1 MSEIESPIS
10 QPEPDKTPLVE
21 TPTPPKKRTFLR
33 RVGRVVKWLVL
44 TIITLF
50 LIIAFSLRLPA
61 VQNWVI
67 DETTTQLSNKL
78 HTTVKI
84 GSFSLDFFDELSV
97 RNLYVGNQNAPN
109 DTLLNIGAL
118 RVDINYLDLAWGIV
132 QLDYVG
138 IGDAT
143 VRIGREEG
151 QYDDNFQFII
161 DAFDPPKPPS
171 GKPAQQPD
179 FRFAQIHLRNI
190 DFIKDDKVRGQ
201 RFDIQLDAAD
211 VHTNIMNL
219 PNKIMDLRSVEI
231 HQPKFK
237 ITETNSKPL
246 PPRPPRYLANKHVL
260 NVFYFLD
267 LGSYFHPLPLL
278 LRREKVA
285 TLNEIIAETPLTPPQ
300 YRTVFGT
307 KIEEKPFR
315 FSIGSVA
322 IEDGKFRNDNFFR
335 APKMLLPDSL
345 LDFDHCQVADFN
357 AYIHNFLFTKE
368 EYTGV
373 VDGISFN
380 ESSGFKLTQLS
391 VGDAKVT
398 PTKTELFGLQI
409 VTPYSAVG
417 DTFIMNYPNG
427 YLSFHDFNNEV
438 EMDARIHASK
448 VLINDIMTFAPPLE
462 TNPFF
467 RQNRDKYARIE
478 ATVKGIVN
486 KLNVEPFDIQL
497 GDGFAAKGMFR
508 SRDLNNPEGTIL
520 NLKLDNLQ
528 TNMPS
533 LRQLIPDFKPAATF
547 DQLGTLN
554 FQGRFDGFTHSFVAD
569 GKLQTAIGNAAMNL
583 QLKAAEDSVTAFY
596 HGDLALDQFDIGAF
610 TQNPDLGKVSLKTTI
625 LKGRGMTLEK
635 LNMDLIATV
644 DNFQFKK
651 YDYKNLKLS
660 GNLSRKQFNGQFE
673 SRDPNVDFTFDGMV
687 DFASEVPIFRFES
700 DIRQVNFL
708 NLNLLKQDLAASGK
722 LKLNLTGKSIGDMA
736 GTINARNLLIV
747 KDKIEKYALD
757 TLSVISDFEVLT
769 TRSPL
774 GNNHFFSVYSDIL
787 TAEMEG
793 IFNFED
799 IPKAFCQLFEKYH
812 PRFAADLGMNF
823 WKKDPLSNF
832 GIQKGNGSSSG
843 FSIPQYPNIPI
854 SQYPNPPIPQVFDFR
869 IDISNS
875 KNWTKFF
882 DNKLDTLKEI
892 AIKGSFDNT
901 NDAYKWDIRT
911 PETHLYDNVKIVEF
925 RSKGI
930 ARNEVIEW
938 DVQTYNVVVG
948 GKQDFQDILIT
959 NLVVGDTVEV
969 GLISEH
975 FSPSLRL
982 DTVQLNAFV
991 SREDSAYRISFGTKQ
1006 NSRLKISG
1014 DFWDIDRDNFFLIAN
1029 NELKV
1034 DNFELTNLD
1043 RSIQLR
1049 SYGKRGLSAFLNNFD
1064 LAYVNRLMGDD
1075 DRFTLGGRY
1084 RIFGA
1089 IEDIFKGDNFGVIGM
1104 IDTLM
1109 VKGENRGNL
1118 RVEAVGTNLKS
1129 PIKANVVL
1137 TTDSSKINIDG
1148 FYYPSVFEQHPA
1160 NGLDATIS
1168 LENVPFKTLKL
1179 LITEGASDFKGR
1191 LDGSA
1196 HVEGKLTELNTT
1208 GAVRLRNVGV
1218 TIDYLRLPL
1227 LVKDEVLKITN
1238 TQFDAT
1244 GGKIYDPLGN
1254 VATVTGG
1261 LTHNRF
1267 LDFGLNV
1274 RVASKNFMFMNTTR
1288 DDNPLF
1294 YGKAIGSGDVQFS
1307 RDFLQ
1312 TDLKIRAKAG
1322 KGTTITFPFASEQ
1335 TASDVGF
1342 VVFKNKNQSNT
1353 EGPIESP
1360 KVKELRGLSL
1370 DMDLSMTPDAEMN
1383 LIFDEIAG
1391 DNIKSRGTGDFQIK
1405 IPRGGSVE
1413 MSGEYRIEQGDY
1425 LFTLFRVIN
1434 KKFAIKRGGVIRWNG
1449 TPFDATMA
1457 LDAEYN
1463 VTAAPYNFI
1472 AQYIQNTSLEQESRK
1487 VTPIALALNLTGP
1500 LLKPDINF
1508 NMAFPNLQGQ
1518 LKGYV
1523 ESNLT
1528 VLRQDQNELN
1538 RQVFGLIA
1546 LGGFLPTNNADIGG
1560 NLRSGS
1566 LNTATETAS
1575 NIVSSLL
1582 SKLVSEYVTGLDVQL
1597 GYNEYQYDAVN
1608 GVGGRQFRF
1617 RSSYT
1622 VNDKFTVS
1630 GGVGVESGNVQ
1641 SNNNVF
1647 VGGDFIVDWAFS
1659 EDRRL
1664 KLRLS
1669 YTRDQVIEGPR
1680 DKPAAGLRFRQEFDS
1695 IDEFMESL
1703 RRQPKNKK
1711 GNKTEIND

>member
-1 MSEIESPIS
+1 MSEIESHIPS
-10 QPEPDKTPLVE
+10 PEPDKIPLVE
-21 TPTPPKKRTFLR
+21 AQTPPKKRAFMR
-33 RVGRVVKWLVL
+33 RVGRFVKWTVL
-44 TIITLF
+44 TVMTLF
-50 LIIAFSLRLPA
+50 LIIAFALRIPA

-109 DTLLNIGAL
+109 DTLLNVGAL
-118 RVDINYLDLAWGIV
+118 RIDINYLDLAWGIV
-132 QLDYVG
+132 QLDYIG

-143 VRIGREEG
+143 IRIGREEG
-151 QYDDNFQFII
+151 RYDDNFQFII

-171 GKPAQQPD
+171 GRPAQQPD

-190 DFIKDDKVRGQ
+190 DFVKDDKVRGQ

-219 PNKIMDLRSVEI
+219 PNKIMDLRSVEV
-231 HQPKFK
+231 HRPKFK
-237 ITETNSKPL
+237 ITETNSSPL

-260 NVFYFLD
+260 KTFYFLD
-267 LGSYFHPLPLL
+267 LGSYFPSLPML
-278 LRREKVA
+278 LRREKTP
-285 TLNEIIAETPLTPPQ
+285 TLTEIIQETPVTPPQ
-300 YRTVFGT
+300 YVTVFGT
-307 KIEEKPFR
+307 KIPEKPFR

-335 APKMLLPDSL
+335 APKLLLPDSL
-345 LDFDHCQVADFN
+345 LDYDHCQVADFN

-380 ESSGFKLTQLS
+380 EASGFKLTQLS

-398 PTKTELFGLQI
+398 PTKTELFGLQV

-427 YLSFHDFNNEV
+427 YLSFHDFNNQV
-438 EMDARIHASK
+438 EIDARIHASK
-448 VLINDIMTFAPPLE
+448 VLINDIMTFATPLE

-467 RQNRDKYARIE
+467 RQNRSKYARIE

-497 GDGFAAKGMFR
+497 GDGFAAKGTFR

-533 LRQLIPDFKPAATF
+533 LRQLVPDFKPAATF

-583 QLKAAEDSVTAFY
+583 QLNPDSDSATAFY
-596 HGDLALDQFDIGAF
+596 HGDLALDQFDIGIF

-625 LKGRGMTLEK
+625 LRGRGVTLEK
-635 LNMDLIATV
+635 LNMDLFATV

-660 GNLSRKQFNGQFE
+660 GNLSQKQFNGQFE
-673 SRDPNVDFTFDGMV
+673 SRDPNVDFTFDGIV
-687 DFASEVPIFRFES
+687 NFASEIPIFRFES

-747 KDKIEKYALD
+747 KDKTEKYALD

-769 TRSPL
+769 TNSPL

-793 IFNFED
+793 VFNFEN

-812 PRFAADLGMNF
+812 PRFAADLGLNF
-823 WKKDPLSNF
+823 WKEDPLSISDVF
-832 GIQKGNGSSSG
+832 T
-843 FSIPQYPNIPI
+843 IPQYQNTSI
-854 SQYPNPPIPQVFDFR
+854 SQYLNPVIPQIFEFR
-869 IDISNS
+869 VDISNS

-892 AIKGSFDNT
+892 AIKGNFDNI

-911 PETHLYDNVKIVEF
+911 NQTHFYDNVKIVEF
-925 RSKGI
+925 RTKGT
-930 ARNEVIEW
+930 AAKDVIEW
-938 DVQTYNVVVG
+938 DAQIYNVVVG
-948 GKQDFQDILIT
+948 DKQDFQDILLT
-959 NLVVGDTVEV
+959 NLVTGDVIEV

-975 FSPSLRL
+975 FSPSLQL
-982 DTVQLNAFV
+982 DTVELNLIIG
-991 SREDSAYRISFGTKQ
+991 REDSAYRISLGTKQ

-1014 DFWDIDRDNFFLIAN
+1014 DFWELNRDNFFLIAN

-1043 RSIQLR
+1043 RSIKLR
-1049 SYGKRGLSAFLNNFD
+1049 SYGKRGLSAFLDNFD
-1064 LAYVNRLMGDD
+1064 LAYVNRFMKDD

-1084 RIFGA
+1084 RIFA
-1089 IEDIFKGDNFGVIGM
+1089 VIEDIFKGDNFGVIGM
-1104 IDTLM
+1104 VDSLM

-1129 PIKANVVL
+1129 PLKATIAL
-1137 TTDSSKINIDG
+1137 TTDSSRLNIDG
-1148 FYYPSVFEQHPA
+1148 FYYPSVFEKHPA
-1160 NGLDATIS
+1160 NALDATIS
-1168 LENVPFKTLKL
+1168 LENIPFKTLKL

-1196 HVEGKLTELNTT
+1196 HVEGKVTELNTT

-1218 TIDYLRLPL
+1218 TVDYLRLPL
-1227 LVKDEVLKITN
+1227 LVKDETIKITN
-1238 TQFDAT
+1238 TLFDAT
-1244 GGKIYDPLGN
+1244 DGKIYDPLGN

-1294 YGKAIGSGDVQFS
+1294 YGKAVGSGDIQFS

-1312 TDLKIRAKAG
+1312 TDLKIRAKTG
-1322 KGTTITFPFASEQ
+1322 KGTSITFPFAREQ

-1342 VVFKNKNQSNT
+1342 VVFKNKNQPNT
-1353 EGPIESP
+1353 GVVVRTPE
-1360 KVKELRGLSL
+1360 VKELRGLSL
-1370 DMDLSMTPDAEMN
+1370 DMDLSMTPDAEIN
-1383 LIFDEIAG
+1383 LIFDEVAG

-1405 IPRGGSVE
+1405 IPRGGNVE
-1413 MSGEYRIEQGDY
+1413 MTGEYRIEQGDY

-1449 TPFDATMA
+1449 TPFDATMN

-1546 LGGFLPTNNADIGG
+1546 LGGFLPTNTSDIGG

-1597 GYNEYQYDAVN
+1597 GYNEYQYDAVS

-1630 GGVGVESGNVQ
+1630 GGVGVESGNVV

-1647 VGGDFIVDWAFS
+1647 VGGDFIVDYAFS
-1659 EDRRL
+1659 KDRRL
-1664 KLRLS
+1664 KIRLS

-1695 IDEFMESL
+1695 IDEFMDSL
-1703 RRQPKNKK
+1703 KRPKKETK
-1711 GNKTEIND
+1711 GSKMELDE

>member
-1 MSEIESPIS
+1 MSEIDPHIS
-10 QPEPDKTPLVE
+10 QPEPDETPLVE

-33 RVGRVVKWLVL
+33 RVGRVVKWMLV
-44 TIITLF
+44 TGIILF
-50 LIIAFSLRLPA
+50 LIISFSLRIPA
-61 VQNWVI
+61 VQNWLI
-67 DETTTQLSNKL
+67 DKSTTFLSKKL
-78 HTTVKI
+78 KTTVKI
-84 GSFSLDFFDELSV
+84 ESFSFDFFDELSI
-97 RNLYVGNQNAPN
+97 RNFYIGNQNAPN
-109 DTLLNIGAL
+109 DTLINVAAL
-118 RVDINYLDLAWGIV
+118 RVDINYFDLAWGIV

-138 IGDAT
+138 VGDAT
-143 VRIGREEG
+143 VRIRRDEG
-151 QYDDNFQFII
+151 NYDDNFQFII
-161 DAFDPPKPPS
+161 DYFDPPKPPS
-171 GKPAQQPD
+171 GKPAPTPD
-179 FRFAQIHLRNI
+179 IRFAQIHLRNV
-190 DFIKDDKVRGQ
+190 DLIKVDKVHGQ
-201 RFDIQLDAAD
+201 RLDIQLDAAD

-219 PNKIMDLRSVEI
+219 PNRIMDLRSVEA
-231 HQPKFK
+231 HQPKFT
-237 ITETNSKPL
+237 ITETSSRLL

-260 NVFYFLD
+260 NMFYFLD
-267 LGSYFHPLPLL
+267 LGNFLPPLPML
-278 LRREKVA
+278 LRRGKTA

-300 YRTVFGT
+300 YFDIFEP
-307 KIEEKPFR
+307 KIKEKPFR

-322 IEDGKFRNDNFFR
+322 IEDGKFRLENFYR
-335 APKMLLPDSL
+335 APKLLLPDSL
-345 LDFDHCQVADFN
+345 LDFDHFKVTDIN
-357 AYIHNFLFTKE
+357 AYIHNFLFTKD

-380 ESSGFKLTQLS
+380 EGSGFKLTQLS
-391 VGDAKVT
+391 VGDAKVS

-417 DTFIMNYPNG
+417 DTFIMHYPKG
-427 YLSFHDFNNEV
+427 YESFLDFNNQV
-438 EMDARIHASK
+438 EIDGRIHASK
-448 VLINDIMTFAPPLE
+448 VLINDIMTFAPILE

-467 RQNRDKYARIE
+467 NQNRYKNARIE

-497 GDGFAAKGMFR
+497 GDGFAAKGSFR
-508 SRDLNNPEGTIL
+508 SRDLDNAEGTIL

-533 LRQLIPDFKPAATF
+533 LRQLVPDFKPAATF
-547 DQLGTLN
+547 DLLGTLN
-554 FQGRFDGFTHSFVAD
+554 FQGRFDGFTHSFVAE

-583 QLKAAEDSVTAFY
+583 QLDPETNADTAFY

-610 TQNPDLGKVSLKTTI
+610 TQNPDIGKVSLKTNI
-625 LKGRGMTLEK
+625 LRGRGVTLEK

-660 GNLSRKQFNGQFE
+660 GNLSKQQFNGQFE

-687 DFASEVPIFRFES
+687 DFAAAIPIFRFES

-722 LKLNLTGKSIGDMA
+722 LKLNLTGQSIGDMA

-747 KDKIEKYALD
+747 KDKTEKYALD
-757 TLSVISDFEVLT
+757 TLSVISDFDVLT
-769 TRSPL
+769 NRSPL
-774 GNNHFFSVYSDIL
+774 GNNHFFSLHSDIL
-787 TAEMEG
+787 NAEMEG

-799 IPKAFCQLFEKYH
+799 IPKAFAQLFEKYH

-823 WKKDPLSNF
+823 WKKDPISIF
-832 GIQKGNGSSSG
+832 VIQKENGFSNG
-843 FSIPQYPNIPI
+843 FSIPQYQNTPI
-854 SQYPNPPIPQVFDFR
+854 SQYLTPPIPQVFDFK

-882 DNKLDTLKEI
+882 DNKLDTLKNIE
-892 AIKGSFDNT
+892 IKGAFDNSNDTYSWSVWT
-901 NDAYKWDIRT
+901 N
-911 PETHLYDNVKIVEF
+911 ETHFYDNVKIVEF
-925 RSKGI
+925 ATKGTSKKD
-930 ARNEVIEW
+930 VIEW
-938 DVQTYNVVVG
+938 SAKTYNVVVG
-948 GKQDFQDILIT
+948 GKQDFQDITFT
-959 NLVVGDTVEV
+959 NLVLGDTMEV
-969 GLISEH
+969 GLISHH
-975 FSPSLRL
+975 FSPSLQL
-982 DTVQLNAFV
+982 DTVELNALV
-991 SREDSAYRISFGTKQ
+991 SREDSAYRINFGTQ
-1006 NSRLKISG
+1006 QGSRLKISG

-1034 DNFELTNLD
+1034 DNFELTNLE

-1064 LAYVNRLMGDD
+1064 IAYVNRFMGDD
-1075 DRFTLGGRY
+1075 DRFTLGGKY
-1084 RIFGA
+1084 RIFAG

-1109 VKGENRGNL
+1109 VKGENRGNF

-1129 PIKANVVL
+1129 PIKANISL

-1148 FYYPSVFEQHPA
+1148 FYYPSVFEKHPA
-1160 NGLDATIS
+1160 NALDATIG

-1196 HVEGKLTELNTT
+1196 HVEGKVTELNTS

-1218 TIDYLRLPL
+1218 TVDYLRLPL
-1227 LVKDEVLKITN
+1227 LVKDEVVKITN
-1238 TQFDAT
+1238 TMFDAT
-1244 GGKIYDPLGN
+1244 GGKIHDPLGN

-1267 LDFGLNV
+1267 QDFGLNV

-1288 DDNPLF
+1288 EDNPLF
-1294 YGKAIGSGDVQFS
+1294 YGKAVGSGDVQFS

-1322 KGTTITFPFASEQ
+1322 KGTSITFPFSSEQ
-1335 TASDVGF
+1335 TANDVGF
-1342 VVFKNKNQSNT
+1342 VVFKNKNPSNT
-1353 EGPIESP
+1353 EGPAETP
-1360 KVKELRGLSL
+1360 KVNELRGLSL
-1370 DMDLSMTPDAEMN
+1370 DMDLSITPDAEVN

-1391 DNIKSRGTGDFQIK
+1391 DNIKSRGTGDLQIK

-1413 MSGEYRIEQGDY
+1413 MTGEYRIEQGDY

-1434 KKFAIKRGGVIRWNG
+1434 KKFAIKRGGIIRWNG
-1449 TPFDATMA
+1449 TPFDATMN

-1487 VTPIALALNLTGP
+1487 VTPIALGLNLTGP
-1500 LLKPDINF
+1500 LFKPDINF

-1528 VLRQDQNELN
+1528 ILRQDQNELN

-1546 LGGFLPTNNADIGG
+1546 LGGFLPTNTSDIGG

-1622 VNDKFTVS
+1622 INDKFTVS

-1647 VGGDFIVDWAFS
+1647 VGGDFIVDYAFS

-1664 KLRLS
+1664 KIRLS

-1680 DKPAAGLRFRQEFDS
+1680 DKPAAGIRFRQEFDS

-1703 RRQPKNKK
+1703 KRPKKNKK
-1711 GNKTEIND
+1711 GSKTELNE